1 MSLGEWERRAL
12 GAIEAGLARSDPR
25 LAALLRFF
33 SRLVSGEAMPVRGK
47 IQALRRRAARRD
59 STARRRI
66 MARRRARPATAI
78 MQAAPPFS
86 RRGWLLAMPLVWLAI
101 SAGLI
106 AVALALSTGDQG
118 AGACTPSMG
127 IVCDQQA
134 AGPGPGD
141 GLVI

>member
-12 GAIEAGLARSDPR
+12 ATIETGLARSDPR
-25 LAALLRFF
+25 LATLLRIF

-47 IQALRRRAARRD
+47 IQALQRRAARRR
-59 STARRRI
+59 STA
-66 MARRRARPATAI
+66 ARRRARPARPL
-78 MQAAPPFS
+78 MQPGSPFS

-106 AVALALSTGDQG
+106 GVALALSAGDRG
-118 AGACTPSMG
+118 GRSCTPSMG
-127 IVCDQQA
+127 IVCSEQA

-141 GLVI
+141 GLVL